1 MRLDGRLKPLEKELT
16 TEPILLQMPDP
27 SGLAVPR
34 RRASQP
40 ISLCVTLQYPQLLQ
54 CSPVYDIYRMTERRR
69 QRRDRTD
76 AAVELIWKEDSY
88 RRFECGRI
96 FDSSRTGAG
105 VACPQPLVVSSYLIL
120 RAPGIDMLALV
131 KVRNCMWRRTQ
142 YHLGIEFADK
152 ASIQPRNPAL
162 EPDHHELLRAGVAGD
177 AERLDR
183 VYRALAFRYHPDNG
197 DSGDSEIFLRISETY
212 RILSVSKPRQEREIA
227 RHDAMDWQTGLRRL
241 KDKRAA
247 VLGLLCQR
255 RMSDYRNAFVSPAEL
270 GTLTGMTS
278 DEIGFIL
285 WYLREKGAVTG
296 SDSSPDYSI
305 SAKGM
310 DILESTYQRHAP
322 VDAVVDD
329 VLSDAS
335 R

>member
-1 MRLDGRLKPLEKELT
+1 MYDTDLRDLT
-16 TEPILLQMPDP
+16 NLNESPICRDRCAIFVGKTRKFTSSVDMSRQGGGIL
-27 SGLAVPR
+27 SGIMSSGQAER
-34 RRASQP
+34 RKQ
-40 ISLCVTLQYPQLLQ
+40 
-54 CSPVYDIYRMTERRR
+54 RR
-69 QRRDRTD
+69 QRSD

-96 FDSSRTGAG
+96 FDSSRTGVG
-105 VACPQPLVVSSYLIL
+105 VASPQPLGVSSCLIL
-120 RAPGIDMLALV
+120 RAPGIDMVALA
-131 KVRNCMWRRTQ
+131 KVRNCIWRRTQ
-142 YHLGIEFADK
+142 YHLGIEFVEK
-152 ASIQPRNPAL
+152 ASIKPRNPAA
-162 EPDHHELLRAGVAGD
+162 EPDHHELLRAGVTGD

-227 RHDAMDWQTGLRRL
+227 KHEETDWQTRLRRL

-255 RMSDYRNAFVSPAEL
+255 RVSDYRNAYVSRGEMES
-270 GTLTGMTS
+270 LTGMAP
-278 DEIGFIL
+278 DEIGFVL

-305 SAKGM
+305 SAAGV
-310 DILESTYQRHAP
+310 DILESIHQEDVRG
-322 VDAVVDD
+322 DAVVDATQSD
-329 VLSDAS
+329 VNH
-335 R
+335 